1 MSGFPQG
8 SVIGPCLANFTLN
21 GLEEISSPTQR
32 TAFDHEKSNFLANH
46 YDEHYKP
53 GQSLVRKTLVQRAYR
68 YADDVV
74 IVSNDEEELSL
85 ARIRI
90 ENWLKL
96 RGLTLNAEKS
106 SLKK

>member
-32 TAFDHEKSNFLANH
+32 TAIDYEKSKANH

-68 YADDVV
+68 YADEVV
-74 IVSNDEEELSL
+74 IVSNDEGELSL

-90 ENWLKL
+90 EYWLKL

>member
-32 TAFDHEKSNFLANH
+32 TAFDHEKSMANH